1 MTTLIREKYA
11 IPAPAATFVSLVAGD
26 FFLCS
31 GVLYQKIKQL
41 QNEEYAVKCGSGD
54 LAYFEK
60 NAYVSPVEVD
70 ILWKLKL

>member
-26 FFLCS
+26 FFLCN
-31 GVLYQKIKQL
+31 GELYQKIEQP
-41 QNEEYAVKCGSGD
+41 QNVEYAVRCGSGVALYFD
-54 LAYFEK
+54 LATL
-60 NAYVSPVEVD
+60 VSPVEVD